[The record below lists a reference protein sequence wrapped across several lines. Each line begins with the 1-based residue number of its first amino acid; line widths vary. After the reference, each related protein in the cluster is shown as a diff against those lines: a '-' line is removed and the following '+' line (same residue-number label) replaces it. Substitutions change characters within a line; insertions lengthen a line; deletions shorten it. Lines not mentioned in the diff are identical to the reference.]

1 MPSQTKRRR
10 SFDKRPKVARCEECK
25 AIVSRE
31 QKNSCGKCSS
41 QIVVNVNVEP
51 EVTASHLHGR
61 RCTEINCS
69 NMAGTGIGAA
79 ENMNRERLCGRV
91 GIQNVTKVEG
101 EVAASYEYGSG
112 WTEMNDFNMDGIGID
127 AVEVGNGAIA
137 ENGNASTES
146 SPGMDLDYTSD
157 SENSFVSEEEMEET
171 EVIPWCY
178 NCYRVSTEAGAD
190 MRIHLEV
197 HPIYEVLLSTV
208 SLQCGSFRRKFCTM
222 SRQTYGDDDVVLCQ
236 ECHRYLTEKKERGFA
251 SVFPAFM
258 WTMLT
263 NKELLQKFGDYLWA
277 LVPDRW
283 RHWWLPSVQ
292 QRIPELLSV
301 TSHYPRSVVKD
312 VTIECYLIRNC
323 LERNKLGELKH
334 VLNEYFYPVIKC
346 PWGCTEYHI
355 HCGRVPFDILL
366 RRIVGNDLLCFT
378 DCAKE
383 KFVRGIRDDFLERR
397 RSQET
402 FAWNPAWPVMPSVSF
417 CDEDGQ
423 LLDVSYLT
431 CRNHNRGSKE
441 LYFHPPRAINNT
453 LPSRHGDQVAP
464 VVVVPRILKSAQA
477 KQYSNTYQMQS
488 VRGHYGGVDSMSLTT
503 HGMFD
508 YVSPIT
514 FSNESAAIMG
524 RTDIYALVHRWT
536 EANLVM
542 PPWLA
547 KAKLRDAKDEFP
559 AIEAHKAE
567 WEAATFVTFRD
578 AIRMQSMIRNEHGAT
593 LQVPKMVVQN
603 NEDHEIVEYEDIHYK
618 AKWPKWITFVHT
630 CDEYGAYF
638 PPIPPTWK
646 DADHRLLWFLCGI
659 HATIPQLWE
668 GCVNAV
674 RRLDLYDGWLLNYV
688 MDSCYRERT
697 IRMTS
702 RDPFRYPTS
711 VRGSKQ
717 VQEAFTMGM
726 ILGDETVSVKMRTL
740 SCVILD

>member
-1 MPSQTKRRR
+1 MDR
-10 SFDKRPKVARCEECK
+10 
-25 AIVSRE
+25 I
-31 QKNSCGKCSS
+31 
-41 QIVVNVNVEP
+41 
-51 EVTASHLHGR
+51 
-61 RCTEINCS
+61 EID
-69 NMAGTGIGAA
+69 T
-79 ENMNRERLCGRV
+79 
-91 GIQNVTKVEG
+91 
-101 EVAASYEYGSG
+101 
-112 WTEMNDFNMDGIGID
+112 
-127 AVEVGNGAIA
+127 VEVGN
-137 ENGNASTES
+137 ETTDRNSNDSTRL
-146 SPGMDLDYTSD
+146 SPEMDLDYTSD
-157 SENSFVSEEEMEET
+157 SENSFGSAEEMEEMD
-171 EVIPWCY
+171 VIPSCY
-178 NCYRVSTEAGAD
+178 NCHRVSTEAGAD
-190 MRIHLEV
+190 MGIDLEV
-197 HPIYEVLLSTV
+197 HPVYEVFLSTT
-208 SLQCGSFRRKFCTM
+208 SLERGAFQRKFCTM

-236 ECHRYLTEKKERGFA
+236 ECYRYLTEKTKHTFG

-277 LVPDRW
+277 LVPDQW

-292 QRIPELLSV
+292 QRIPELLSA
-301 TSHYPRSVVKD
+301 TFRYPKSVVKD
-312 VTIECYLIRNC
+312 VTIEFYLITKC
-323 LERNKLGELKH
+323 LERNKLGELKR

-366 RRIVGNDLLCFT
+366 RRIVGNELLCFT
-378 DCAKE
+378 NHAKE
-383 KFVRGIRDDFLERR
+383 KSVRGIRDDFLERHE
-397 RSQET
+397 SQET

-417 CDEDGQ
+417 LDDDGQ

-431 CRNHNRGSKE
+431 CRNHNGGSKE

-514 FSNESAAIMG
+514 SRNESMAIMG
-524 RTDIYALVHRWT
+524 RTDIYALVHCWT

-542 PPWLA
+542 PTWLA
-547 KAKLRDAKDEFP
+547 KAKLRDAREEFP
-559 AIEAHKAE
+559 AIEAHNSE
-567 WEAATFVTFRD
+567 WRAATFVTFRD

-593 LQVPKMVVQN
+593 LQVPKVVTQN
-603 NEDHEIVEYEDIHYK
+603 NGDHEIVEYNDIHYK

-630 CDEYGAYF
+630 CDEYGSQF
-638 PPIPPTWK
+638 PPIAPTRK

-659 HATIPQLWE
+659 HATIPHLWE

-674 RRLDLYDGWLLNYV
+674 QRVDLYDGWLLNYV
-688 MDSCYRERT
+688 MDTCYQERT
-697 IRMTS
+697 IKSTS

-711 VRGSKQ
+711 VQGSKQ
-717 VQEAFTMGM
+717 VIESFTMGM
-726 ILGDETVSVKMRTL
+726 ILGDETVSV
-740 SCVILD
+740 